1 MQKENIKQI
10 VQELFREN
18 YRLYPESY
26 PVASDRQ
33 LKLEGAMAAEDV
45 AKGYWKERTE
55 LDIERDE
62 QAGVTEQDYI
72 SWVHA
77 ELESLIN

>member
-1 MQKENIKQI
+1 MKKENIKQI

-18 YRLYPESY
+18 YYAYTEHY
-26 PVASDRQ
+26 PVASDGQ
-33 LKLEGAMAAEDV
+33 LKLEGAMAAQDV

-55 LDIERDE
+55 LDIARDE
-62 QAGVTEQDYI
+62 QAGVTEQDYVT
-72 SWVHA
+72 WVHM